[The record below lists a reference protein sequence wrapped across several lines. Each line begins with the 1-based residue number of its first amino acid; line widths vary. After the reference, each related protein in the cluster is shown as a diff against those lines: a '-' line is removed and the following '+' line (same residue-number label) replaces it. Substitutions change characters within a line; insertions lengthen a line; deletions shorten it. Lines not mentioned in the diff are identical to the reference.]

1 MLGGLEPKK
10 PRRERHQETE
20 RIRRSRINNAVSDL
34 AGQLGLS
41 DKCERAVI
49 LEEAV
54 KALRRLTLETN
65 AAPVSGSDTSP
76 DANAGLSPS
85 ASPTHV
91 KSELSDG
98 GPLTRFIPFNRTVAA
113 SDASISS
120 PDTTRPSASSSA
132 LYHVTTA
139 TSRVNAETQTEAS
152 NSPVDAALDS
162 LDVIRDLRT
171 PCFDQIPILD
181 DLPYANTTFPHMSG
195 KILFRGV
202 RVVYA
207 DDAMA
212 AMCGVANPQLLLG
225 LRSLDFMVRDDKIV
239 SGLDLLDFL
248 FGDRRKMVS
257 VERMRRFDGSLIWVR
272 CEAIRTSVDVDH
284 LPEVLCDI
292 SPASPPFNKSAVVKV
307 QMI

>member
-1 MLGGLEPKK
+1 MPGTSQALTTTSAVASGASAYPIDPNATGVFLYRQPPGTQRSAEPGCTPHMTAAATDTNSVLIQHLLEQAMLMN
-10 PRRERHQETE
+10 ER
-20 RIRRSRINNAVSDL
+20 NNATP
-34 AGQLGLS
+34 
-41 DKCERAVI
+41 K
-49 LEEAV
+49 
-54 KALRRLTLETN
+54 
-65 AAPVSGSDTSP
+65 
-76 DANAGLSPS
+76 
-85 ASPTHV
+85 H
-91 KSELSDG
+91 
-98 GPLTRFIPFNRTVAA
+98 TV
-113 SDASISS
+113 
-120 PDTTRPSASSSA
+120 
-132 LYHVTTA
+132 
-139 TSRVNAETQTEAS
+139 N
-152 NSPVDAALDS
+152 AALDEVTFGVRAS
-162 LDVIRDLRT
+162 LPTYDS
-171 PCFDQIPILD
+171 
-181 DLPYANTTFPHMSG
+181 FPHMSG